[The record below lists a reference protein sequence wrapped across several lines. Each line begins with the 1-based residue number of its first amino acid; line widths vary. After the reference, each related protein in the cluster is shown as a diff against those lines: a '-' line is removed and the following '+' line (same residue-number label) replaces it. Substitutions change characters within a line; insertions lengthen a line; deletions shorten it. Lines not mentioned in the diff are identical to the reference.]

1 MGIFDPLLGLDK
13 RDAKLKEELA
23 AKVDK
28 SQEQVV
34 ESVTKAVFEQFAK
47 QQSEVFRYRVDPSL
61 NNTVNSKRKPKASVS
76 FATLR
81 KFSEQH
87 EISRACI
94 NARKRHLT
102 TLEWDIVP
110 EEEEDKA
117 DYTSQKAQLKDLFQ
131 TIGGRTNPYRTFLS
145 KMVEDLMVLD
155 AISIYK
161 QPTLGGDLFKLIPVD
176 AATVR
181 VKVDETGDITGYRQ
195 IIDGRVVA
203 EFDVEELIY
212 AMMNPRTNSP
222 YGLAPLESLLMVV
235 SSSLKAGMS
244 NLAYLTEGNT
254 PEGLFMLPEDWT
266 PSMIR
271 EFEEN
276 WNAVMAGDDAAMAR
290 IKFTPPG
297 NFVPTR
303 KHEDMQWEQFNM
315 WLLKVT
321 CSLFDVQPIEIGFEP
336 QGGLGGKGF
345 SEGQNTT
352 TQRKSIIPLA
362 NFFQEIFT
370 QIIHEDLG
378 MPSLRFKFMGL
389 DPQDKKNEAEV
400 AKIQIESGQR
410 TINETR
416 KEQGLEP
423 YDDVEAAD
431 RPFLL
436 GGTPT
441 FIDDETVEMQ
451 SESATEAP
459 VTAPEDAQSENT
471 EQTTEETMSEDDTA
485 EKTSQSDHVL
495 LVTELRKF
503 KKMALTRKREGKSF
517 RPFVSE
523 VLPSDVVDEMNSR
536 LEKADLEESKQVF
549 RDYMQDYQ
557 VSFISNVM
565 KLRED
570 LQKVLK

>member
-34 ESVTKAVFEQFAK
+34 ESVTKAVVEQFAK
-47 QQSEVFRYRVDPSL
+47 QQEVFRYRVDPSL

-102 TLEWDIVP
+102 TLEWAIVAQ
-110 EEEEDKA
+110 EEEDTT
-117 DYTSQKAQLKDLFQ
+117 DYASQKAELKNLFQ
-131 TIGGRTNPYRTFLS
+131 TIGGKTNPYRMFLS
-145 KMVEDLMVLD
+145 KLTEDLMVLD
-155 AISIYK
+155 AVSIYK

-176 AATVR
+176 SATIR
-181 VKVDETGDITGYRQ
+181 VAVDTSGDITGYRQ
-195 IIDGRVVA
+195 IIDGREVA
-203 EFDVEELIY
+203 TFDIDEMVY

-276 WNAVMAGDDAAMAR
+276 WNAVMAGDEAAMSR

-315 WLLKVT
+315 WLMKVT
-321 CSLFDVQPIEIGFEP
+321 CSLFDVQPVEIGFEP

-378 MPSLRFKFMGL
+378 MTSLCFKFMGL
-389 DPQDKKNEAEV
+389 DPSDKKNDAEV

-423 YDDVEAAD
+423 YADVEAAD

-451 SESATEAP
+451 TESATDSP
-459 VTAPEDAQSENT
+459 VTAPEDAQSENG
-471 EQTTEETMSEDDTA
+471 EQTTEETMTEDDAA
-485 EKTSQSDHVL
+485 EKASQSDHVL

-557 VSFISNVM
+557 VSFISDVM
-565 KLRED
+565 KLRDD